1 MNDIKTIK
9 ASDLLNWKLLDAKG
23 NALLYRKYLPETLS
37 HTDDGTKTA
46 KEYTKALEHFKTLVQ
61 HKIKK
66 TSTGEYSLSFS
77 KKLSWWHRDIDV
89 LVHNLFEHT
98 LKRWCLDDEL
108 SISESIAKTYEVGD
122 DGFFLQRSKYQE

>member
-1 MNDIKTIK
+1 MEDAKTIK
-9 ASDLLNWKLLDAKG
+9 ASDLLNWKLLDVKG

-46 KEYTKALEHFKTLVQ
+46 KEYDKALEHFKTLVQ
-61 HKIKK
+61 HRIKK
-66 TSTGEYSLSFS
+66 TSTGEYSLSYS
-77 KKLSWWHRDIDV
+77 KNLSWWHRNIDV

-108 SISESIAKTYEVGD
+108 SISQSIAKTYEATKESI
-122 DGFFLQRSKYQE
+122 FNLKE